1 VTARQETGMTL
12 EPAPS
17 LLTRLRW
24 SIGLSHILLALLT
37 IVVGFFVLYPMLML
51 VVGSFTISGT
61 AATTNF
67 TLDGYATALGDDVA
81 RKAML
86 TTIWLAIVRALLSV
100 GLAIFLAWAIVRT
113 DLPGRNILHTLMLA
127 NFFVPLLPQ
136 ILAWTFLLAPRSG
149 ILNEAIRGFL
159 GIPGRNGPFN
169 IYSYEGIIFVSVLN
183 WSAFLYMLVAPAFRA
198 VDASLEEAARMAGAT
213 GLRTIRRISVPLL
226 WPAVI
231 GAFGLAFVRMSESFE
246 TELMLGVPAN
256 IYVFSTQ
263 IYRYLGQDTVP
274 QFGPAIAMSM
284 MFILLTGSVI
294 LLQRRVLRGRSF
306 VTVGGKDYRARP
318 SRLGIWKYPVLLL
331 ISFYFLL
338 SLIMPTVFLAL
349 GSVQRSMANIR
360 LDGFTLR
367 AWELAGRE
375 ELLAPLRNTLIVGV
389 IAATIGIVV
398 LTLVSYVVIRTKFRL
413 RYALDLFTWVPY
425 MVPSFVL
432 GVGFLWA
439 ALRGI
444 KFPIVL
450 YGSLLLITIVFI
462 VRVMPLGSR
471 LMNGTMVQLSKE
483 LEEAGRIAGGT
494 WTSTFRR
501 VILPLL
507 SPAIGIGWLIFM
519 AVIIRDLS
527 TIVLLFGPDSEML
540 SVKFFAYW
548 RTGSL
553 EGAAVI
559 GLIMTLLGLGMAT
572 GVFLLQRL
580 GRGSVEQAI

>member
-1 VTARQETGMTL
+1 MTVRDGAEMGP
-12 EPAPS
+12 EPEPS

-24 SIGLSHILLALLT
+24 SIGPSNIFIGLLVV
-37 IVVGFFVLYPMLML
+37 VVGFFVLYPMLML
-51 VVGSFTISGT
+51 VWGSFTISGT
-61 AATTNF
+61 SATTSFN
-67 TLDGYATALGDDVA
+67 LDGYATALADEVA

-86 TTIWLAIVRALLSV
+86 TTIWLAIVRAVLSV
-100 GLAIFLAWAIVRT
+100 ALAVFLAWAIVRT
-113 DLPGRNILHTLMLA
+113 DLPGRNVLHTMMLV

-136 ILAWTFLLAPRSG
+136 LLAWTFLLAPRTG
-149 ILNEAIRGFL
+149 IINEVIRGLF

-183 WSAFLYMLVAPAFRA
+183 WSAFLYMLISPAFRA
-198 VDASLEEAARMAGAT
+198 VDASLEEAARMAGAS
-213 GLRTIRRISVPLL
+213 GLRTLRRISVPLL

-263 IYRYLGQDTVP
+263 IYRYLGQDTTP

-284 MFILLTGSVI
+284 MFILLTGSAI
-294 LLQRRVLRGRSF
+294 LLQRRVLRGRNF

-318 SRLGIWKYPVLLL
+318 YHLGVWKYPILGLV
-331 ISFYFLL
+331 SFYFLL
-338 SLIMPTVFLAL
+338 SFILPTTFLAI
-349 GSVQRSMANIR
+349 GSFQKSIANMR
-360 LDGFTLR
+360 LETFTLVN
-367 AWELAGRE
+367 WGLAGRD
-375 ELLAPLRNTLIVGV
+375 ELLAPLRNTLIVGI
-389 IAATIGIVV
+389 IAATVGIVF
-398 LTLVSYVVIRTKFRL
+398 LTLISYVVIRTKFRL
-413 RYALDLFTWVPY
+413 RHALDVFTWVPY

-450 YGSLLLITIVFI
+450 YGSLLLITIVFV

-471 LMNGTMVQLSKE
+471 LMNGTMVQLSSE
-483 LEEAGRIAGGT
+483 LEEAGRIAGAT
-494 WTSTFRR
+494 WAATFRR

-519 AVIIRDLS
+519 AVVIRDLS

-540 SVKFFAYW
+540 SVKFYAYW

-559 GLIMTLLGLGMAT
+559 GLIMTLLGLGMAA